1 MIEEFQARLCY
12 SCKHGTKP
20 VAPESIKA
28 KALQQDQK
36 VVSAKG
42 QTPAQTEPEWVE
54 DGDVAQC
61 ASCNDSFSL
70 FNRKHHCRGGMHIS
84 TAVATELQWKTAG
97 CGHIFC
103 DDCSLHR
110 IQTLPWAWDVTSRV
124 CNSCYTEFSTCGP
137 ESNLA
142 GSDASTAKING
153 LGRSTLKVQTIIPVD
168 KGSSTVGASR
178 SMGHPLHAD
187 AFLESKLFDWVF
199 FEAFGR
205 ADIEGNGIISIKVD
219 LRTLAEFIIHVGN
232 NSS

>member
-84 TAVATELQWKTAG
+84 TAVATELQWKAAG
-97 CGHIFC
+97 LSERAAKVRERATNIRFW
-103 DDCSLHR
+103 DDSGFL
-110 IQTLPWAWDVTSRV
+110 V
-124 CNSCYTEFSTCGP
+124 
-137 ESNLA
+137 
-142 GSDASTAKING
+142 G
-153 LGRSTLKVQTIIPVD
+153 LVRQQ
-168 KGSSTVGASR
+168 SSIGA
-178 SMGHPLHAD
+178 
-187 AFLESKLFDWVF
+187 F
-199 FEAFGR
+199 
-205 ADIEGNGIISIKVD
+205 
-219 LRTLAEFIIHVGN
+219 
-232 NSS
+232 